1 MTPEIYM
8 RHFSKGAFTNPDA
21 EIRAD
26 ALAVLNRAADVV
38 RELGARYLKVWPG
51 QDGWD
56 YPFQVDHHQQ
66 WELAVSGMRELA
78 LANPDLKIVIEY
90 KPREPRNKM
99 FWDSS
104 AKTALGIK
112 AMGVDNVG
120 VLLDFGHALFGG
132 ESPAAAAQ
140 LLIDHDLLWAMDVND
155 NLRSWDDDMV
165 VGTVHPVEL
174 FEFFYT
180 LRSNGWEGVWQ
191 LDQFPFREDTVEA
204 ARLSIRFLKS
214 DVPSPGKPRHRGLA
228 GRAGPRGRDG
238 RATRRPG
245 RSLRRHGGRVVTT
258 IEEEED
264 LVPHVDPSALP
275 GGELPV
281 LGRVPAGASREQA
294 VAHLAEAARQ
304 VRRRDIQMVHAAGL
318 GHIGGEFSVIDILV
332 TLYLHAMN
340 MSPGAAGRSGA
351 GPLHPVEGSRGRRA
365 LHHVGRGGL
374 PAGQGPGDLHA
385 TELTAQRPSGQD
397 QDRGRGGQ
405 HGTTRTRVADRRGHG
420 VRGQARRIAAPY
432 VRRGR

>member
-1 MTPEIYM
+1 MTDYPPFGAGLWHFASYLDRYATDGYAPPVSTLEQIERAGEVGDLSYVDVPYPFTEGVSVEQVKQALAEHGLQAIGVTPEIYM

-99 FWDSS
+99 FWDSA

-180 LRSNGWEGVWQ
+180 LRKQRLGGC
-191 LDQFPFREDTVEA
+191 LA
-204 ARLSIRFLKS
+204 ARPVPVPRGHRRGGPALDPVPQERCSEPWRASTSRPCAPRRHARTRSARNASSRTPSSRAWGRSRERSRRKRTS
-214 DVPSPGKPRHRGLA
+214 SRTWTPRPSPAVSCRCSDESRREHRGSRPSRTWPRRLGRYDA
-228 GRAGPRGRDG
+228 GTSRWC
-238 RATRRPG
+238 TRRASG
-245 RSLRRHGGRVVTT
+245 TSVASSRSST
-258 IEEEED
+258 
-264 LVPHVDPSALP
+264 SW
-275 GGELPV
+275 
-281 LGRVPAGASREQA
+281 
-294 VAHLAEAARQ
+294 
-304 VRRRDIQMVHAAGL
+304 
-318 GHIGGEFSVIDILV
+318 
-332 TLYLHAMN
+332 
-340 MSPGAAGRSGA
+340 
-351 GPLHPVEGSRGRRA
+351 
-365 LHHVGRGGL
+365 
-374 PAGQGPGDLHA
+374 
-385 TELTAQRPSGQD
+385 
-397 QDRGRGGQ
+397 
-405 HGTTRTRVADRRGHG
+405 
-420 VRGQARRIAAPY
+420 
-432 VRRGR
+432 

>member
-1 MTPEIYM
+1 MRSGTSPYVDVPYPFTEGVSVEQVKQALAEQGLQAIGVTPEIYM
-8 RHFSKGAFTNPDA
+8 RTLLQGRLHQSRRQDPRRRPRSPEPTPPTSCASSEPD
-21 EIRAD
+21 
-26 ALAVLNRAADVV
+26 
-38 RELGARYLKVWPG
+38 YLKVWPG

-99 FWDSS
+99 FWDSA

-180 LRSNGWEGVWQ
+180 LQEQRLGGR
-191 LDQFPFREDTVEA
+191 LA
-204 ARLSIRFLKS
+204 ARP
-214 DVPSPGKPRHRGLA
+214 VPV
-228 GRAGPRGRDG
+228 PRGHRRGGTALDPVPQG
-238 RATRRPG
+238 GSSEPSRASTSRPCA
-245 RSLRRHGGRVVTT
+245 LRRRARTRSVPRRVVQDALFGGMG
-258 IEEEED
+258 ED
-264 LVPHVDPSALP
+264 S
-275 GGELPV
+275 
-281 LGRVPAGASREQA
+281 
-294 VAHLAEAARQ
+294 
-304 VRRRDIQMVHAAGL
+304 
-318 GHIGGEFSVIDILV
+318 
-332 TLYLHAMN
+332 
-340 MSPGAAGRSGA
+340 
-351 GPLHPVEGSRGRRA
+351 
-365 LHHVGRGGL
+365 
-374 PAGQGPGDLHA
+374 
-385 TELTAQRPSGQD
+385 
-397 QDRGRGGQ
+397 
-405 HGTTRTRVADRRGHG
+405 
-420 VRGQARRIAAPY
+420 
-432 VRRGR
+432 